1 MAIFYLP
8 KARIQIYFDEDPL
21 NWNTNRYSDFFL
33 PPHFC
38 FASRP
43 GNCRGFGSQDGA
55 QSGYV
60 AHRSTEMVNRP
71 VNSRSRSMR
80 AALAGLPTFR
90 SDKKKSVCWVVRYS
104 MQTGL
109 GPYPKKI
116 KKRHDLDLLL
126 HALPKRPAEPTS
138 MPWDQIRLG
147 GDRMLCILGGPHLA
161 TNAFLDSSNLEKGN
175 PGLSRSAESPEPLSR
190 ILNSEE

>member
-90 SDKKKSVCWVVRYS
+90 SDKKK
-104 MQTGL
+104 
-109 GPYPKKI
+109 
-116 KKRHDLDLLL
+116 
-126 HALPKRPAEPTS
+126 
-138 MPWDQIRLG
+138 IRL
-147 GDRMLCILGGPHLA
+147 LGGQIQHANGIRTL
-161 TNAFLDSSNLEKGN
+161 
-175 PGLSRSAESPEPLSR
+175 
-190 ILNSEE
+190 SEENKKTP